1 MGAKKV
7 DSEHSQAEQKS
18 LGSETEREQLK
29 ELNEEYERRFP
40 GLRYV
45 VFVNGRSR
53 EVVMGDMRERIE
65 GGTMESEVR
74 KASEAMCEIAV
85 DRAKK
90 LGQE

>member
-1 MGAKKV
+1 M
-7 DSEHSQAEQKS
+7 
-18 LGSETEREQLK
+18 
-29 ELNEEYERRFP
+29 LNEEYEKHFP

-53 EVVMGDMRERIE
+53 DVVMRDMRERID

-74 KASEAMCEIAV
+74 LASEAMCDIAV
-85 DRAKK
+85 DRAIK

>member
-1 MGAKKV
+1 L
-7 DSEHSQAEQKS
+7 QA
-18 LGSETEREQLK
+18 
-29 ELNEEYERRFP
+29 LNEEYEARFP

-65 GGTMESEVR
+65 TGTMEGEVR
-74 KASEAMCEIAV
+74 KASQAMCDIAV
-85 DRAKK
+85 DRARK